1 MGPLS
6 KEEFG
11 EVSYRI
17 WAFYG
22 YNSSTL
28 CMGNTIQDPWW
39 MPEIMDGTEPFLYC
53 VFYYVYVRVSNHSVM
68 SDSLRLHGL

>member
-39 MPEIMDGTEPFLYC
+39 MPETSDNMKPYIDY
-53 VFYYVYVRVSNHSVM
+53 VFSYNYIAMIKFN
-68 SDSLRLHGL
+68 L

>member
-6 KEEFG
+6 KEEFE

-28 CMGNTIQDPWW
+28 CIGNIQSKTPGG
-39 MPEIMDGTEPFLYC
+39 MPETS
-53 VFYYVYVRVSNHSVM
+53 R
-68 SDSLRLHGL
+68 